1 MQWGV
6 SSFRQ
11 RTLTQ
16 RAAHP
21 RPSLA
26 SHPGMRLS
34 RNALAGAGATA
45 AAAAIV
51 LLRREHS
58 RRTTERFAAAA
69 LETLLNAVDAN
80 DPETGAHVRR
90 VAAYALIL
98 GDAAELSEHEC
109 KSIERIAL
117 FHDIGKIHEA
127 LIDIVRDD
135 QPLTTAE
142 RRAIATHP
150 ETGAAV
156 LAPLRGFYP
165 DLADGVLSHHERWDG
180 KGYPRGLKGR
190 RIPIAARVVAVADTF
205 DALTHGRRYRDAEPI
220 DVARKVLLEGRATQF
235 DPELV
240 DLFLF
245 PPVFA
250 RVQNAEQEVVTWRPP
265 VQKRQGRRDDENV
278 PDITFRWR
286 PGRSGSRGQPASD
299 PTRQTAR

>member
-1 MQWGV
+1 M
-6 SSFRQ
+6 
-11 RTLTQ
+11 
-16 RAAHP
+16 P
-21 RPSLA
+21 
-26 SHPGMRLS
+26 LS
-34 RNALAGAGATA
+34 RVVLAGAGATA
-45 AAAAIV
+45 AAAAV
-51 LLRREHS
+51 LVRREQT
-58 RRTTERFAAAA
+58 RRATERFAAAA
-69 LETLLNAVDAN
+69 LETVLNAIDAN
-80 DPETGAHVRR
+80 DAETGAHVRR

-98 GDAAELSEHEC
+98 AEAAELSDHEC

-117 FHDIGKIHEA
+117 FHDIGKIHGA

-135 QPLTTAE
+135 QPLTPAD

-150 ETGAAV
+150 AVGAAV
-156 LAPLRGFYP
+156 LEPLRGFYP

-190 RIPIAARVVAVADTF
+190 RIPLAARVVAVADTF
-205 DALTHGRRYRDAEPI
+205 DALTHGRRYRDAEPM
-220 DVARKVLLEGRATQF
+220 DFARKVLLEGRATQF

-250 RVQNAEQEVVTWRPP
+250 RVKNAEHEVVTWKPP
-265 VQKRQGRRDDENV
+265 VHKRHGRHDDENV

-286 PGRSGSRGQPASD
+286 PGRNGSGGQAASD

>member
-1 MQWGV
+1 
-6 SSFRQ
+6 
-11 RTLTQ
+11 
-16 RAAHP
+16 
-21 RPSLA
+21 
-26 SHPGMRLS
+26 MRLS
-34 RNALAGAGATA
+34 RNALAGASATA
-45 AAAAIV
+45 AAAAVILV
-51 LLRREHS
+51 RREQT

-69 LETLLNAVDAN
+69 LETLLNAIDAN

-90 VAAYALIL
+90 VAAYSLIL
-98 GDAAELSEHEC
+98 GEAAELSEHEC

-135 QPLTTAE
+135 QPLTPAD

-150 ETGAAV
+150 AVGAKV
-156 LAPLRGFYP
+156 LEPLKGFYP

-190 RIPIAARVVAVADTF
+190 RIPLAARVVAIADTF
-205 DALTHGRRYRDAEPI
+205 DALTHGRRYRDAEPN
-220 DVARKVLLEGRATQF
+220 DVARKVLLEGRGTQF
-235 DPELV
+235 DPEFV

-245 PPVFA
+245 PPIFTKVLS
-250 RVQNAEQEVVTWRPP
+250 AEDEIVTWKPP
-265 VQKRQGRRDDENV
+265 VQKRRGGRDDENV

-286 PGRSGSRGQPASD
+286 PGRNGSRGQLASD

>member
-1 MQWGV
+1 M
-6 SSFRQ
+6 
-11 RTLTQ
+11 
-16 RAAHP
+16 P
-21 RPSLA
+21 
-26 SHPGMRLS
+26 LS
-34 RNALAGAGATA
+34 RVVLAGAGATA
-45 AAAAIV
+45 AAAAV
-51 LLRREHS
+51 LVRREQT
-58 RRTTERFAAAA
+58 RRATERFAAAA
-69 LETLLNAVDAN
+69 LETVLNAIDAN
-80 DPETGAHVRR
+80 DAETGAHVRR

-98 GDAAELSEHEC
+98 AEAAELSDHEC

-117 FHDIGKIHEA
+117 FHDIGKIQGA

-135 QPLTTAE
+135 QPLTTAD

-150 ETGAAV
+150 AVGAAV
-156 LAPLRGFYP
+156 LEPLRGFYP

-190 RIPIAARVVAVADTF
+190 RIPLAARVVAVADTF
-205 DALTHGRRYRDAEPI
+205 DALTHGRRYRDAEPM
-220 DVARKVLLEGRATQF
+220 DFARKVLLEGRATQF

-250 RVQNAEQEVVTWRPP
+250 RVKNAEHEVVTWKPP
-265 VQKRQGRRDDENV
+265 VQKRHGRHDDENV

-286 PGRSGSRGQPASD
+286 PGRNGSRGQPASD